1 MYEYDQNQ
9 SLARRHFRAIIAGA
23 LAAWISAGC
32 ASTKPAPARL
42 TAGAAPTAP
51 AAPVAVPPAPQAQPS
66 LGPPVLLVDEQ
77 WTSLFDGR
85 TLEGW
90 KPTPFAGA
98 GEVEVK
104 DGRIVASMG
113 AALTGV
119 NFTNQIPKV
128 NYEVELDA
136 MKVDGSD
143 FFCGLTVP
151 VKDSFCTF
159 IVGGWGGGVVGISSV
174 DGNDASMN
182 ETTKFGDFERGRW
195 YHIRMRVTE
204 KRIEAWIDNDKMVD
218 LDTTGRKISM
228 RYGEIELS
236 EPFGLATWITTGAWK
251 NIRLRAVK
259 PE

>member
-1 MYEYDQNQ
+1 M
-9 SLARRHFRAIIAGA
+9 
-23 LAAWISAGC
+23 
-32 ASTKPAPARL
+32 
-42 TAGAAPTAP
+42 
-51 AAPVAVPPAPQAQPS
+51 
-66 LGPPVLLVDEQ
+66 LLVDDQ

-90 KPTPFAGA
+90 KRTAFAGA
-98 GEVEVK
+98 GDVEVK

-119 NFTNQIPKV
+119 NYTNQIPKV

-143 FFCGLTVP
+143 FFCALTVP

-182 ETTKFGDFERGRW
+182 ETTKFGSFDPGRW
-195 YHIRMRVTE
+195 YHIRLRVTE
-204 KRIEAWIDNDKMVD
+204 KRIQTWIDQDKMVD

-228 RYGEIELS
+228 RYGEIEMS
-236 EPFGLATWITTGAWK
+236 EPFGLATWVTTAAWK
-251 NIRLRAVK
+251 NIRIRAMK